1 MKLQLIDNTNSPD
14 HNAERLAKLKEI
26 MPDIFTNEGK
36 LNINELKK
44 VIDPE
49 LVNETERYEFRW
61 FGKSKAKREA
71 FTPTDATLV
80 YDEDRSVNPKDSE
93 NIIIEGENL
102 AVLKLL
108 SNAYREKVK
117 CIYID
122 PPYNTGKDF
131 VYSDK
136 WNQDKAEYWEDAE
149 YVENGMKVD
158 TNVETD
164 GRFHSNW
171 LNMMYSRLLIARQ
184 VLKED
189 GVIFISIDDNEISH
203 LRKLCNEVFGE
214 ENFIVQII
222 WKKRNT
228 PPNDQIIGTQH
239 DYILAYAKNKEIL
252 KLYPKPRTKEQLSKF
267 KNPDKHPKGDWTS
280 GDLSANVKGGR
291 YSAALDFEI
300 INPNTKK
307 PYKSPTG
314 NWRFNKEKIDSLINS
329 DEIHFGKDGKTAPKL
344 KRFLSDLKEGVTWS
358 SLWDFVPF
366 NTSGSAEMDEIFGNS
381 TIFESPKPI
390 GLMKEL
396 LRLSTKS
403 DDLILDF
410 FGGSGSILD
419 GMQKLNN
426 EDNGDRSAILVQ
438 LPEATDPKSEAHKAG
453 FKKIS
458 DITIERNKRV
468 IEKIIEEKKEKQPDL
483 FTGDKKEDTL
493 KGLGFKVFKLQKSN
507 FPRTEFA
514 PDPEKS
520 EEENVELL
528 KKYIRDKEAQMV
540 TAFNKDELIT
550 EILIKKGYELNYT
563 ISKKEEF
570 KKNELFHVT
579 DGNKETLICLDG
591 ALDKETVEYFK
602 QNPKENLIVL
612 ERALDTTKKWNLKH
626 YMGDNFVAF

>member
-1 MKLQLIDNTNSPD
+1 MDSIKDKMPLSPD

-44 VIDPE
+44 VVAPE
-49 LVNETERYEFRW
+49 LLNETERYDFRW

-80 YDEDRSVNPKDSE
+80 YDEERSVNPENSE

-108 SNAYREKVK
+108 SKAYREKVK

-131 VYSDK
+131 VYTDK

-158 TNVETD
+158 TNAETD

-184 VLKED
+184 LMKED
-189 GVIFISIDDNEISH
+189 GVIFISIDDNEVHH
-203 LRKLCNEVFGE
+203 LRKLCDEVFGE
-214 ENFIVQII
+214 SNFVANVIWEKKFAPSNDAKWFSDNHDHLIV
-222 WKKRNT
+222 
-228 PPNDQIIGTQH
+228 
-239 DYILAYAKNKEIL
+239 YAKNKSI
-252 KLYPKPRTKEQLSKF
+252 YKPRLLERSEEAIARY
-267 KNPDKHPKGDWTS
+267 KNPDNDPRGVWVSGDMTVKTYNATYDYEITTPGGKSINPPKGICW
-280 GDLSANVKGGR
+280 R
-291 YSAALDFEI
+291 YSKERFKELVSDNRVWFGKEGTNVPRVKRFLTEVKDGITPMTIWYHKDVGHNQEASQECRKVFDGEQFFDS
-300 INPNTKK
+300 PK
-307 PYKSPTG
+307 PTRLIKRILEVS
-314 NWRFNKEKIDSLINS
+314 INS
-329 DEIHFGKDGKTAPKL
+329 D
-344 KRFLSDLKEGVTWS
+344 DLV
-358 SLWDFVPF
+358 
-366 NTSGSAEMDEIFGNS
+366 I
-381 TIFESPKPI
+381 
-390 GLMKEL
+390 
-396 LRLSTKS
+396 
-403 DDLILDF
+403 DF
-410 FGGSGSILD
+410 FGGSGSTAHSVFNQIKDDKLD
-419 GMQKLNN
+419 PKF
-426 EDNGDRSAILVQ
+426 ILVQ
-438 LPEATDPKSEAHKAG
+438 LPEATDPKSEAYKAG
-453 FKKIS
+453 YKKIS

-468 IEKIIEEKKEKQPDL
+468 IDKIIKEKKAEQPDL
-483 FTGDKKEDTL
+483 FTDDKKEQTL

-514 PDPEKS
+514 PDPEKT

-540 TAFNKDELIT
+540 TAFNKGELIT
-550 EILIKKGYELNYT
+550 EILIKKGYKLNYT
-563 ISKKEEF
+563 TTKKEEF
-570 KKNELFHVT
+570 KKNEIFQVT
-579 DGNKETLICLDG
+579 DGIKETLICLDG
-591 ALDKETVEYFK
+591 SLDKETVEYFK